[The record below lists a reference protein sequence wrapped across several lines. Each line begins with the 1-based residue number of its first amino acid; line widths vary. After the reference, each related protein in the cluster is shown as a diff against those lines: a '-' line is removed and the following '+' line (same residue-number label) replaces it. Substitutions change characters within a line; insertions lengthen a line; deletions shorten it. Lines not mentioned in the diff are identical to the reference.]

1 MIKTV
6 STITCD
12 YCGKK
17 FENSGK
23 MIQIELPSISK
34 EAFIRNTI
42 DNKLYVIMPTQFCSK
57 KCCIEYI
64 SARI

>member
-6 STITCD
+6 STVTCD
-12 YCGKK
+12 YCGKR
-17 FENSGK
+17 FDEGEK
-23 MIQIELPSISK
+23 MVQIELPSYGK
-34 EAFIRNTI
+34 EAFIRNTV

-57 KCCIEYI
+57 KCVIAYI